1 MAHLHISGPDSR
13 GSILREAY
21 LSGQPAL
28 PKYLDSGRR
37 KRVSIFGRVM
47 DLDES
52 QKALGR
58 IVVRAEEW
66 GKNYSGRGFYRCL
79 FFTLRVFTPRGYTP

>member
-1 MAHLHISGPDSR
+1 MV
-13 GSILREAY
+13 LREAY

-66 GKNYSGRGFYRCL
+66 GKIIPAVDSTAVFSSRCESSRREAIRREGRAFYVAG
-79 FFTLRVFTPRGYTP
+79 TSS